1 MATRI
6 GALAVG
12 LDDVGCLAPGFA
24 ADMIR
29 IDLDHHAF
37 VPVTEPADLL
47 AHLAWAGSDRLV
59 SDVWVAGNQV
69 VAGGRVL
76 TVDEERARAEVQQRA
91 QRLAAG

>member
-1 MATRI
+1 
-6 GALAVG
+6 
-12 LDDVGCLAPGFA
+12 
-24 ADMIR
+24 MIR
-29 IDLDHHAF
+29 IDLDHHSF

-69 VAGGRVL
+69 VAEGRVL